1 MGGTL
6 MAETPHRIVTSPD
19 LAPPVGYSHAIA
31 ATPGT
36 TVYLGGQTAL
46 NSDNEIVGETLVEQ
60 FDVAAGNVMTALR
73 EAGGEPEHIVS
84 MQIFVRDVADYKAN
98 LRELAGAWKRNF
110 GTHYP
115 AAGLFGVT
123 RLFDDPALIE
133 LMAVAVIPEEQ
144 G

>member
-1 MGGTL
+1 MP
-6 MAETPHRIVTSPD
+6 ETPHRMVVSPD
-19 LAPPVGYSHAIA
+19 LAPPVGYSQAIVA
-31 ATPGT
+31 APGR

-46 NSDNEIVGETLVEQ
+46 NKENEISGETIVEQ
-60 FDVAAGNVMTALR
+60 FEVAANNVMTALR
-73 EAGGEPEHIVS
+73 AAGGE
-84 MQIFVRDVADYKAN
+84 AN

-133 LMAVAVIPEEQ
+133 LMAVAVIPGEE